1 MIELQLAH
9 LDETSVKRRYD
20 TSSMLAERQLMM
32 NEWANYLDELRQ
44 GKTKSFDL
52 MTPDELIKVKAERT
66 EASLIVR
73 LRQLKS
79 ESLLEDLLAKL

>member
-1 MIELQLAH
+1 
-9 LDETSVKRRYD
+9 
-20 TSSMLAERQLMM
+20 MM

-52 MTPDELIKVKAERT
+52 MTPDELIQVRAERN

-79 ESLLEDLLAKL
+79 EGLLEDLLAKI

>member
-1 MIELQLAH
+1 
-9 LDETSVKRRYD
+9 
-20 TSSMLAERQLMM
+20 MM

-52 MTPDELIKVKAERT
+52 MTPDELIKVKADRN

-79 ESLLEDLLAKL
+79 EGLLEDLLAKL

>member
-1 MIELQLAH
+1 
-9 LDETSVKRRYD
+9 
-20 TSSMLAERQLMM
+20 
-32 NEWANYLDELRQ
+32 
-44 GKTKSFDL
+44 